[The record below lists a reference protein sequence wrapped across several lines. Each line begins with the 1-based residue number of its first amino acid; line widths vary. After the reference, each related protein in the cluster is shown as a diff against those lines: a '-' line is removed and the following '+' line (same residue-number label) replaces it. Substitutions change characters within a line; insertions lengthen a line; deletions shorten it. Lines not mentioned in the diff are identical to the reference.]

1 MISSLWR
8 RLKSIFGK
16 MLRGSRYNYLILI
29 CIIAY
34 GIIFSYY
41 TVMKHY
47 GFGTFAWDLGIFDQ
61 SFYTTLFS
69 GKLFYYTAELYLN
82 PSGCYFGVH
91 FSPILFVLLPFYAV
105 HPSATTLLVLQSFI
119 LALGALPL
127 YLLASE
133 MLKSKKAGFV
143 LGIAYLLYPAL
154 QGANWFD
161 FHQQAFI
168 PLLIFSLCYFL
179 VKKKWKLYFISVLL
193 ALTVEEHVAPIILLM
208 AVYFLLTS
216 SDIRSAIGS
225 IRHLQFRPSVTSKVL
240 STTMAMSVIWYF
252 IARYVRDLFPI
263 APAFLNLYR
272 ATSTFQVL
280 GFQGDILSLPA
291 YVLLNPRLALEALLS
306 DYYLKFFYIIFLFA
320 PLLFLSFRSKFCLV
334 ALIILAPFLLTNY
347 GPYYMVGA
355 QYALYIVPL
364 VFLAALEGLG
374 HQHILSKQLP
384 AQQRNSTSKVHVNDI
399 ESSLRTIVIVSL
411 IFVISLSPISPLA
424 YNLVGQPQLLWY
436 ARPNSNA
443 RYVESM
449 QDMIKLIPSNASIL
463 AQNIVFPHVSNRIN
477 AYVIPVIDSPS
488 EHEALIK
495 YINQQIDETD
505 YVLLDLNTYDIW
517 RSFVL
522 SEITNDKRFSV
533 YAVGG
538 SLVLFR
544 KSYEGPMIFVPYAEY
559 EIFDYRDF
567 SVGSGQVVK
576 DDSSN
581 SGYVDLSQGGVNNG
595 TFIYGPYACLP
606 SATYNVTFEIKVRN
620 YTDGLLASFDV
631 SDENGGVVLTS
642 KDLYNADIHDQGW
655 NNLTM
660 TFSTAMFRSSLEF
673 RIFTTSLA
681 DIYVD
686 RIIVR
691 VSS

>member
-1 MISSLWR
+1 MISSLCT

-16 MLRGSRYNYLILI
+16 TLRRSQYDYLILVS
-29 CIIAY
+29 IIAY
-34 GIIFSYY
+34 GIIFSCY
-41 TVMKHY
+41 TIMKHY
-47 GFGTFAWDLGIFDQ
+47 GFATFAWDLGIFDQ
-61 SFYTTLFS
+61 SFYTTLFN

-82 PSGCYFGVH
+82 LSGCYFGVH

-127 YLLASE
+127 YLLASDL
-133 MLKSKKAGFV
+133 LKSKKAGFV

-179 VKKKWKLYFISVLL
+179 VKKRWKLYFISVLL

-208 AVYFLLTS
+208 AIYFLLTS
-216 SDIRSAIGS
+216 LDIRLAIGS
-225 IRHLQFRPSVTSKVL
+225 IRHLQLRPSVTSKVL

-263 APAFLNLYR
+263 ASEFSNLYR
-272 ATSTFQVL
+272 ATGTFQVL

-291 YVLLNPRLALEALLS
+291 YVLLNPRLALEALLN

-320 PLLFLSFRSKFCLV
+320 PLLFFSFRSKFCLV

-347 GPYYMVGA
+347 GPYYMLGA

-374 HQHILSKQLP
+374 HQHILSNHLP
-384 AQQRNSTSKVHVNDI
+384 MQQSNLTSEVHVNDMK
-399 ESSLRTIVIVSL
+399 SSLRTIVIVSL

-436 ARPNSNA
+436 ATPNSNQK
-443 RYVESM
+443 YVESM

-477 AYVIPVIDSPS
+477 AYAIPVIDSPS
-488 EHEALIK
+488 EHEALMK
-495 YINQQIDETD
+495 YVYQQIDETD
-505 YVLLDLNTYDIW
+505 YVLLDVNTYDIW
-517 RSFVL
+517 KSFVL
-522 SEITNDKRFSV
+522 NEITNDKRFSV

-544 KSYEGPMIFVPYAEY
+544 KSYEGPMIFVPYGDY
-559 EIFDYRDF
+559 EIFDYKDF
-567 SVGSGQVVK
+567 LVGSGQVVK
-576 DDSSN
+576 DDSSK
-581 SGYVDLSQGGVNNG
+581 SGYMDFSQRGVNNG
-595 TFIYGPYACLP
+595 TFIYGPYVCLP
-606 SATYNVTFEIKVRN
+606 SATYNVTFEIKVQN

-631 SDENGGVVLTS
+631 NDEHASVVLTS
-642 KDLYNADIHDQGW
+642 RDFYNTDVHNQGW

-660 TFSTAMFRSSLEF
+660 TFSTMMFRSSLEF
-673 RIFTTSLA
+673 RILTTGLA

-686 RIIVR
+686 RVIVK